1 MAARINT
8 YDEQIGTPSGGIQSS
23 VDPMVIRGQ
32 APDVSG
38 FADYANRLVQ
48 EREKADMNNARAEL
62 SMLDPQAQLDFQN
75 EYNRIEGAW
84 APGQMPIAKQMQD
97 FIGNYTARV
106 EGTLKNPKA
115 AELVRARANE
125 LSTQY
130 MLKGANKQIG
140 IERDVRIGQYTKAYE
155 DISLLGASDPDS
167 VGLNLAKHNSV
178 VMNDDQIPYE
188 QRLELMKNGANSVG
202 MAVAKVQAE
211 SNPGKALA
219 VIGGLL
225 GITQP
230 QLTVPKG
237 DLVAAIAQRESGNR
251 LYDAAGKILRGPAIT
266 QRDGT
271 ITHAY
276 GKFQMLE
283 STAKA
288 QAEKMGVPWN
298 RDLFMRDQTGNTQLD
313 QETAA
318 YHDLLG
324 QGHIADNL
332 QQFGNPI
339 VAAAA
344 HNMGAAAAEGWAA
357 GRPYQ
362 TQSGKWWHPKKPMD
376 MAAMPEETRKYVQGI
391 GDVSE
396 TASALPAGMVESGNI
411 DLNNRPVVENEDG
424 TISTVR
430 SISIGEDNAEVLI
443 PTVSEDGRIMT
454 DEQAISQYRKTGRHL
469 GKFKSVAAADKYAEE
484 LHNGQ
489 AEKYAAPLMAQS
501 EYGTAFRLLNPE
513 QMLSVYG
520 SAQSRLAEQARAQ
533 REQQDIAKGFF
544 KQEIDDLSTAAK
556 AGDDFTMPSDEKF
569 GLLGPVEGALQK
581 QRLAGLKV
589 MAGQLNSQK
598 NMGNS
603 ALQAMAQMPDPEGT
617 EDRENRQLQTDAL
630 RSNAKAILAAREADP
645 GMAAS
650 GNAQVQA
657 AGAAWQ
663 QASAAV
669 YQDVK
674 KATPEML
681 DALNKAQGDY
691 VTASF
696 SVQRQWGILD
706 PKLPKAMA
714 DSIGQGFNRML
725 KDGNPNAA
733 AARMQA
739 FQRQVGGNYDAI
751 EQVAKQT
758 GDVGRFAMEGV
769 PPGVLNTIYQSKQ
782 LKPDELNQQIGV
794 VKPADVRLAV
804 ANAFA
809 PLLTSLNAAGPDGS
823 GDSATAARYVAS
835 GELLAKTYLA
845 NGKATSAKEAAAMA
859 YTDLYANRETVTR
872 SGLRIPNGYQ
882 PDAVTNGLGRH
893 VATMKATDLAIPKA
907 VGFTAEELGE
917 RQLRA
922 VRTSGRWI
930 TDETGDGAYLMVGGK
945 PVIGADQRPVRMTY
959 KQAVAVPL
967 SPNIQAPY
975 VPSVQGLR

>member
-1 MAARINT
+1 MAVRINT
-8 YDEQIGTPSGGIQSS
+8 YEEQIGTPSGGIQSS
-23 VDPMVIRGQ
+23 VDPIVIRGQ

-48 EREKADMNNARAEL
+48 ERDKADMNNARAEL

-84 APGQMPIAKQMQD
+84 APGQTPIAKQMQD
-97 FIGNYTARV
+97 FIGNYTAKV
-106 EGTLKNPKA
+106 EGTLKSPKA

-219 VIGGLL
+219 IIGGLL

-298 RDLFMRDQTGNTQLD
+298 RDLFMRDQTGNPQLD

-332 QQFGNPI
+332 QRFGNPI
-339 VAAAA
+339 AAAAA
-344 HNMGAAAAEGWAA
+344 HNMGAAAAEGWAS

-391 GDVSE
+391 GDVKE
-396 TASALPAGMVESGNI
+396 VAPATPE
-411 DLNNRPVVENEDG
+411 
-424 TISTVR
+424 
-430 SISIGEDNAEVLI
+430 EV
-443 PTVSEDGRIMT
+443 
-454 DEQAISQYRKTGRHL
+454 A
-469 GKFKSVAAADKYAEE
+469 
-484 LHNGQ
+484 
-489 AEKYAAPLMAQS
+489 S

-598 NMGNS
+598 NMGNAS
-603 ALQAMAQMPDPEGT
+603 LQAMANMPDPEGT

-657 AGAAWQ
+657 AGVAWQ

-674 KATPEML
+674 QATPEML

-696 SVQRQWGILD
+696 SVQRQWGVLD

-782 LKPDELNQQIGV
+782 LRPDELNQQIGA

-967 SPNIQAPY
+967 SPNIQVPY